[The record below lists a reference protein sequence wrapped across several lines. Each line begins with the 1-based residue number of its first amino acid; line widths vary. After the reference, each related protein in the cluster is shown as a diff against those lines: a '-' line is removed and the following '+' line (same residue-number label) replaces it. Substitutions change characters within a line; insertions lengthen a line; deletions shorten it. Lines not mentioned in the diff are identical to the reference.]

1 MKRLLLFISLFVL
14 YGRVSA
20 QGESLLKP
28 GRIVF
33 YNVENLFDTIK
44 DPIGH
49 DEEFLPTSKAKWDT
63 KKYQLKLDHI
73 SKVLASLFDSI
84 QPIAIGLCEVE
95 TKGVLED
102 LIAEPAL
109 QKFNLGIIHHDS
121 PDERGIDVALLYNKD
136 VIEEVFDA
144 FLKVE
149 FTFDPTDKTRD
160 IIYFKGYMTE
170 QFPVYFFVNHWPS
183 RRAAN
188 GDSEKKRITAAMVI
202 KAKIEDIYKGEPFA
216 RIVVMGDLNDN
227 PTDKSVEYLVSG
239 RYKYPLSE
247 NLVNLMRLPQSRNE
261 FTLKYRDENDVF
273 DQFIVSKN
281 LLTSESPY
289 YIKNSAAHIYK
300 PLWMLYDSPK
310 YGLVPKRSYLG
321 DFWVGG
327 YSDHLPIYMDIL
339 FH

>member
-1 MKRLLLFISLFVL
+1 M
-14 YGRVSA
+14 YA

-33 YNVENLFDTIK
+33 YNVENFFDTIK
-44 DPIGH
+44 DPVGH

-63 KKYQLKLDHI
+63 KKYQVKLEHI
-73 SKVLASLFDSI
+73 SKVLAALFDSI
-84 QPIAIGLCEVE
+84 QPIAIGLSEIE
-95 TKGVLED
+95 TRGVLED
-102 LIAEPAL
+102 LIAQPAL
-109 QKFNLGIIHHDS
+109 QKFNFGIIHHDS

-144 FLKVE
+144 FLRVK
-149 FTFDPTDKTRD
+149 FSFDTLDKTRD
-160 IIYFKGYMTE
+160 IVYFKGYMTE
-170 QFPVYFFVNHWPS
+170 EFPVYFFVNHWTS

-188 GDSEKKRITAAMVI
+188 GDSEKKRMTEAMI
-202 KAKIEDIYKGEPFA
+202 LKAKIEDIYKGEPFA

-227 PTDKSVEYLVSG
+227 PDDKSPEYLVSG

-247 NLVNLMRLPQSRNE
+247 NLVNLMRLPQSRHE
-261 FTLKYRDENDVF
+261 FTLKYRDQNDVF

-289 YIKNSAAHIYK
+289 YVKNSAAHIFK
-300 PLWMLYDSPK
+300 PLWIMHESDK
-310 YGLVPKRSYLG
+310 YGMVPNRTYVGNL
-321 DFWVGG
+321 WVGG
-327 YSDHLPIYMDIL
+327 YSDHLPVYIDIC

>member
-1 MKRLLLFISLFVL
+1 MVL
-14 YGRVSA
+14 CGHIYG
-20 QGESLLKP
+20 QGETLLKP

-44 DPIGH
+44 DPVGH
-49 DEEFLPTSKAKWDT
+49 DEEFLPRSKAKWDT
-63 KKYQLKLDHI
+63 KKYQLKLEHI
-73 SKVLASLFDSI
+73 SKVLASLFDSV
-84 QPIAIGLCEVE
+84 QPIAIGLSEVE
-95 TKGVLED
+95 NKQVIED
-102 LIAEPAL
+102 LIAQPAL

-149 FTFDPTDKTRD
+149 YTFDSDDKTRD
-160 IIYFKGYMTE
+160 IVYFKGYMTE
-170 QFPVYFFVNHWPS
+170 QFPIYFFVNHWPS
-183 RRAAN
+183 RRSAN
-188 GDSEKKRITAAMVI
+188 GDSEKKRITAAMLL

-227 PTDKSVEYLVSG
+227 PDDKSVEYLCSG

-247 NLVNLMRLPQSRNE
+247 NLVNLMRLPQSRHE
-261 FTLKYRDENDVF
+261 FTVKYRDQNDVF

-289 YIKNSAAHIYK
+289 YVKNSAAHIFK
-300 PLWMLYDSPK
+300 PLWILHDNDK
-310 YGLVPKRSYLG
+310 YGLVPKRTYLG
-321 DFWVGG
+321 TLWVGG
-327 YSDHLPIYMDIL
+327 YSDHLPIYMDIC